1 MTFLIRNLLAVAVV
15 ALLASSCALLTSPEP
30 VAIDQYVLEYESSG
44 KPPQPDA
51 PVLVVTMPRA
61 HGGYDTPRMAYMQQA
76 YGLRYYTL
84 SRWADT
90 PARMLAP
97 LLAEAVQETGRFQAV
112 YAVPGSIAANLRL
125 DSELV
130 QLHQDFTRQPSA
142 VHLALRAQVVDVR
155 KGRVIA
161 TRQFDVVVTADTDDA
176 YGGVIAA
183 NRAVGQLLTE
193 LAQFC
198 TAAAAD

>member
-1 MTFLIRNLLAVAVV
+1 MTTLTRNLPGVAAV
-15 ALLASSCALLTSPEP
+15 LWLASGCALLTPPEP
-30 VAIDQYVLEYESSG
+30 VAIDQYVLEYESTG
-44 KPPQPDA
+44 KSPLQDA
-51 PVLVVTMPRA
+51 PVLVVTIPRA

-112 YAVPGSIAANLRL
+112 YAVPGSIAADLRL
-125 DSELV
+125 DTELV

-142 VHLALRAQVVDVR
+142 VHLAMRAQLVDVR

-161 TRQFDVVVTADTDDA
+161 TRQFDVVESADTDDA
-176 YGGVIAA
+176 YGGVLAA
-183 NRAVGQLLTE
+183 NRAVGQLLSG

-198 TAAAAD
+198 VAGVD

>member
-112 YAVPGSIAANLRL
+112 YAVPGSIASWWPTDARPP
-125 DSELV
+125 
-130 QLHQDFTRQPSA
+130 TR
-142 VHLALRAQVVDVR
+142 
-155 KGRVIA
+155 
-161 TRQFDVVVTADTDDA
+161 
-176 YGGVIAA
+176 AA
-183 NRAVGQLLTE
+183 
-193 LAQFC
+193 
-198 TAAAAD
+198 